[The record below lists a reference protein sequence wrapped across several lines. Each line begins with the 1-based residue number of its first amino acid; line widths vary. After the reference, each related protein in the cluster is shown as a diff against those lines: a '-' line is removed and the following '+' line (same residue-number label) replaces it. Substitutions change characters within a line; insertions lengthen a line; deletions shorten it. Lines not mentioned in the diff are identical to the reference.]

1 MTLGHPVPRSGTQG
15 ARHLISRKH
24 FLSLAGVTAGSAGLA
39 GCGFFSIGPD
49 QGGDAG
55 TGPKGKEAPALA
67 AQVEAGNLP
76 PVEQRLPKNPRVIE
90 PLESVGSYGGT
101 LQTVLE
107 STDPSWLWMTVVH
120 DHLITWDPLYTEIIP
135 NIAEAVD
142 IEDDGRVYVFH
153 LREGMRWS
161 DGEPL
166 TTEDL
171 TWWYE
176 NVLLNK
182 NVTPAIPSRLMSG
195 GKPVKVEA
203 SGDWEVR
210 FSFESPN
217 SLFLENLAI
226 HGPPFRLLPKHYLE
240 QFHKDFNKGLKDDWG
255 ATFLS
260 KIDELENVDLP
271 VLSAWVPKN
280 PHGDGGRQV
289 WERNPYYW
297 KVDPEGSQ
305 LPYIDSVVFTFFSDE
320 GPLLLA
326 AANGD
331 VDIYQRQEI
340 TIPKNRPVLSE
351 GQEKGNYKLVKVREP
366 NHNTIGVCLNLT
378 HKNPAKRK
386 MFQNKDFRIGLS
398 HAINRQQII
407 DLVYQR
413 QGRPWQTAPRPDV
426 PFYQSE
432 DFGTQYT
439 EFDLDLA
446 REHLAKAGYA
456 KLDGEKRLIG
466 EDGKPIVISVLCQ
479 SRYPDLIDAME
490 FVKRTWAEVGV
501 ELKIDT
507 ASSELVETRLNANDY
522 DCTLDKGELGYL
534 DLVADPRWLFATGGS
549 SYAPL
554 WSHWYEGGEPSEP
567 PPEAM
572 QKQIRIYQERV
583 VGSPAV
589 EDRYAAIKEI
599 IEIARDEFWTMG
611 ISLPGDPFSIVSNR
625 LHNVPGDDQMW
636 MSFKCPYPA
645 VTNMSTYYL
654 DS

>member
-1 MTLGHPVPRSGTQG
+1 
-15 ARHLISRKH
+15 
-24 FLSLAGVTAGSAGLA
+24 
-39 GCGFFSIGPD
+39 
-49 QGGDAG
+49 
-55 TGPKGKEAPALA
+55 
-67 AQVEAGNLP
+67 
-76 PVEQRLPKNPRVIE
+76 
-90 PLESVGSYGGT
+90 
-101 LQTVLE
+101 
-107 STDPSWLWMTVVH
+107 
-120 DHLITWDPLYTEIIP
+120 
-135 NIAEAVD
+135 
-142 IEDDGRVYVFH
+142 
-153 LREGMRWS
+153 
-161 DGEPL
+161 
-166 TTEDL
+166 
-171 TWWYE
+171 
-176 NVLLNK
+176 
-182 NVTPAIPSRLMSG
+182 SRLMSG

-507 ASSELVETRLNANDY
+507 ASSEL
-522 DCTLDKGELGYL
+522 
-534 DLVADPRWLFATGGS
+534 
-549 SYAPL
+549 
-554 WSHWYEGGEPSEP
+554 
-567 PPEAM
+567 
-572 QKQIRIYQERV
+572 
-583 VGSPAV
+583 
-589 EDRYAAIKEI
+589 
-599 IEIARDEFWTMG
+599 
-611 ISLPGDPFSIVSNR
+611 
-625 LHNVPGDDQMW
+625 
-636 MSFKCPYPA
+636 
-645 VTNMSTYYL
+645 
-654 DS
+654 

>member
-15 ARHLISRKH
+15 VRHLISRKR

-297 KVDPEGSQ
+297 KVDPDGSQ

-534 DLVADPRWLFATGGS
+534 DLVADP
-549 SYAPL
+549 
-554 WSHWYEGGEPSEP
+554 
-567 PPEAM
+567 
-572 QKQIRIYQERV
+572 
-583 VGSPAV
+583 
-589 EDRYAAIKEI
+589 
-599 IEIARDEFWTMG
+599 
-611 ISLPGDPFSIVSNR
+611 
-625 LHNVPGDDQMW
+625 
-636 MSFKCPYPA
+636 
-645 VTNMSTYYL
+645 
-654 DS
+654 